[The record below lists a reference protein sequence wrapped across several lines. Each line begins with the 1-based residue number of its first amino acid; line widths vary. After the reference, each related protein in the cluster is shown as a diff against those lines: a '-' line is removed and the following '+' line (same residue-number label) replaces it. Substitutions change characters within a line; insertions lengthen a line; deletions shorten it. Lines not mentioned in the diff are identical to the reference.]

1 MTNNK
6 LIIKNWVGRTG
17 NNIISL
23 LNALFIS
30 VYNNYNLSF
39 PKHSFLNTTSITFD
53 NCNTNVKIHDE
64 NNTFFFKSK
73 LKNINDIMFYD
84 KNTQE
89 NVYKIMKKMCSIKI
103 PYKENNDLVIHIRS
117 GDQFDNR
124 KCFSTSHY
132 LAPPFYYY
140 DTILSNNNFDN
151 IYIIAEDNKNPVIQK
166 LCKKYPNIKFEIQ
179 SLEKDIKIL
188 LSSSNVIF
196 SAGTFLN
203 LLVFSEN
210 IRTVYFPKY
219 IKKDLNINHP
229 IFDTESGYMYIN
241 DIYCIRLLNLNI
253 KSIYIDLEDYPQK
266 MCKSQNKIEC
276 LLNYK
281 IDTKFIINKYFNYF
295 NNNLNIITQN
305 LIELKH

>member
-89 NVYKIMKKMCSIKI
+89 NVYKIMKKILYAI
-103 PYKENNDLVIHIRS
+103 
-117 GDQFDNR
+117 F
-124 KCFSTSHY
+124 FS
-132 LAPPFYYY
+132 F
-140 DTILSNNNFDN
+140 
-151 IYIIAEDNKNPVIQK
+151 
-166 LCKKYPNIKFEIQ
+166 
-179 SLEKDIKIL
+179 SL
-188 LSSSNVIF
+188 IF
-196 SAGTFLN
+196 S
-203 LLVFSEN
+203 LLKIV
-210 IRTVYFPKY
+210 IG
-219 IKKDLNINHP
+219 P
-229 IFDTESGYMYIN
+229 I
-241 DIYCIRLLNLNI
+241 
-253 KSIYIDLEDYPQK
+253 
-266 MCKSQNKIEC
+266 
-276 LLNYK
+276 
-281 IDTKFIINKYFNYF
+281 
-295 NNNLNIITQN
+295 
-305 LIELKH
+305 

>member
-1 MTNNK
+1 MGNDK
-6 LIIKNWVGRTG
+6 LIIKNWIGRTG
-17 NNIISL
+17 NNLISL

-30 VYNNYNLSF
+30 VFNNYNLSF
-39 PKHSFLNTTSITFD
+39 PKHQFLNTTSITFD

-64 NNTFFFKSK
+64 NNTFYYKSK

-84 KNTQE
+84 KSTQKK
-89 NVYKIMKKMCSIKI
+89 VYKIMKKMCLIKI
-103 PYKENNDLVIHIRS
+103 PYKQNNDLVIHIRS

-124 KCFSTSHY
+124 KCFSTSYY

-210 IRTVYFPKY
+210 IKTVYFPKY
-219 IKKDLNINHP
+219 IKKDLNTGHK
-229 IFDTESGYMYIN
+229 IFDTETGYMYHN
-241 DIYCIRLLNLNI
+241 DIYYIRLLNVNI

-266 MCKSQNKIEC
+266 MYKSQNKIEC
-276 LLNYK
+276 LLNYEK
-281 IDTKFIINKYFNYF
+281 NTRFIINEYFNY
-295 NNNLNIITQN
+295 
-305 LIELKH
+305 IE

>member
-1 MTNNK
+1 MVNDK
-6 LIIKNWVGRTG
+6 LIIKNWIGRTG
-17 NNIISL
+17 NNLISL

-30 VYNNYNLSF
+30 VFNNYNLSF
-39 PKHSFLNTTSITFD
+39 PKHQILNTTSITFD

-64 NNTFFFKSK
+64 NNTFYYKPK

-84 KNTQE
+84 KSTQE
-89 NVYKIMKKMCSIKI
+89 KVYKIMKKMCLIKI
-103 PYKENNDLVIHIRS
+103 PYKQNNDLVIHIRS
-117 GDQFDNR
+117 GDLFNNI
-124 KCFSTSHY
+124 KCFSTS
-132 LAPPFYYY
+132 LPPFYYY

-188 LSSSNVIF
+188 LSSANVIF
-196 SAGTFLN
+196 SIGTFLN

-229 IFDTESGYMYIN
+229 IFDTETGYMYHN

-266 MCKSQNKIEC
+266 ICKSQNKIDC

-281 IDTKFIINKYFNYF
+281 INTKFIINEYFNYV

-305 LIELKH
+305 LIKLKH